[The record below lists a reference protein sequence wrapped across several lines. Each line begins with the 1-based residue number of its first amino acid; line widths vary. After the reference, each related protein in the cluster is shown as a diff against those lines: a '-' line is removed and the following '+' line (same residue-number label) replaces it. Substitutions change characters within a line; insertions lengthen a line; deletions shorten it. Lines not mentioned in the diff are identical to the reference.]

1 MFDILKLKY
10 HWFKMKYSI
19 DTYVKRCKS
28 CGMHKKP
35 KSTRPVAPLYMTRV
49 SSKFERI
56 SIDFAGPFT
65 RTVRGNKHI
74 LLGIDHFTKFAF
86 AVPMSNIDS
95 ENVARVLIER
105 WIAYFGCPMEIHS
118 DKGSNLVSE
127 LIRNVY
133 RLLNIKQSNSL
144 PYVPRQNGAAEKLVS
159 TLKGMVSH
167 FAVSKPKMWDSILPL
182 SVLAFNNQFSSTTKC
197 TPQQMVTGESARVAL
212 DMALVRIC
220 TLVTGEVVPRSINM
234 LEITWP
240 HLSRLL
246 RIGSI

>member
-1 MFDILKLKY
+1 VTGGRRPEVKIPELLRLTHDHETAGHRCAQKMFDILKLKY

-105 WIAYFGCPMEIHS
+105 WIVYFGCPMEIHS

-144 PYVPRQNGAAEKLVS
+144 LTFLDKTAP
-159 TLKGMVSH
+159 LKS
-167 FAVSKPKMWDSILPL
+167 
-182 SVLAFNNQFSSTTKC
+182 
-197 TPQQMVTGESARVAL
+197 
-212 DMALVRIC
+212 
-220 TLVTGEVVPRSINM
+220 
-234 LEITWP
+234 
-240 HLSRLL
+240 
-246 RIGSI
+246 